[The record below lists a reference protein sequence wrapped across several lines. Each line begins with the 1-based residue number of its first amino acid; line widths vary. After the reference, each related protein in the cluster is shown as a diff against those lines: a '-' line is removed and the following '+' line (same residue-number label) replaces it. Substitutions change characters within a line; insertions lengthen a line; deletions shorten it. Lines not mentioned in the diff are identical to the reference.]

1 MGTNWFQDAEIDEL
15 IALVAAGVIDLSFL
29 EKKEFALKD
38 VNKALEFVGDRPGGS
53 VNVVVNPN

>member
-1 MGTNWFQDAEIDEL
+1 M